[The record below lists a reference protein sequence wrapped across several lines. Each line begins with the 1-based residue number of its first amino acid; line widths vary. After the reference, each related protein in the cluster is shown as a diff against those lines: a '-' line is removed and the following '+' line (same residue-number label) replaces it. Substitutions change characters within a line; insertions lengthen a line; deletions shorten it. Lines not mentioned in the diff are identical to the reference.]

1 MIVSAKVYYYPL
13 KTNRLV
19 DDTFGKEKIKNI
31 ESLSWSDEDLE
42 CGKIIKIKAFPA
54 KKKVKLFRVTISTDR
69 TDYIVTN
76 DLSLCS
82 TEVTHS
88 CV

>member
-1 MIVSAKVYYYPL
+1 MLKVYYCPL

-19 DDTFGKEKIKNI
+19 DDSFCKEKYKNI
-31 ESLSWSDEDLE
+31 ESLSWSEDELE

-54 KKKVKLFRVTISTDR
+54 EKKVKLFRVTISTDR
-69 TDYIVTN
+69 TDYIATN
-76 DLSLCS
+76 DISQS
-82 TEVTHS
+82 SMDVTRS